1 MNDDYF
7 GEIRDRFGR
16 KDSRRRVSSTEFHSQ
31 PAEPMESPL
40 EVLSRAAT
48 MVQDKATSGMEFVA
62 FKCGRAAVG
71 APLLH

>member
-1 MNDDYF
+1 MNDDYIR
-7 GEIRDRFGR
+7 EIRDRFGR
-16 KDSRRRVSSTEFHSQ
+16 KDSRRRVSSTEFHSH